1 MCLDCSGKAWGWWRC
16 SVCKVKQA
24 ACAFDSWLAQH
35 RSCNGDQVC
44 SNCWQCPI
52 PRGSISKAV
61 QRVAA
66 TQAKVTRQ
74 AAEEKKARAIADV
87 WAAIAERKRK
97 REQESPQRKEA
108 EPKAKQRRQE
118 NGTEMTTEGPAEAHG
133 QQDDS
138 KRAVQ
143 ATTDVAA
150 ASVERK
156 RKTEQDTAQMQEAP
170 PDAKQRRDDGGTERS
185 TDRQAEMSCKQ
196 QSKGSA
202 TEMSG

>member
-1 MCLDCSGKAWGWWRC
+1 M
-16 SVCKVKQA
+16 
-24 ACAFDSWLAQH
+24 
-35 RSCNGDQVC
+35 
-44 SNCWQCPI
+44 
-52 PRGSISKAV
+52 
-61 QRVAA
+61 
-66 TQAKVTRQ
+66 TRQ

-202 TEMSG
+202 TEMSGVRQEFSNMFVPLAKSL